1 MRTGVR
7 MLYAPTRRPM
17 ASGGGDAR
25 ALPFRRFAIASK
37 VAMTAVPW
45 AVLIAGLLALSDVGT
60 ALVTGLRMSAE
71 LQRIETAR
79 ETAARLV
86 RYGAAR
92 DVARSRKAMAQ
103 MEGAASSP
111 ARIDDGSLPALYR
124 RLRRDRAQLDDL
136 TGLSRWL
143 TRLGRESDGDA
154 LARAAET
161 FREAETQRRLLG
173 RLGAALARQPLGA
186 GPEAGGA
193 GAVDQIVRE
202 LDQVRQHLAAAEGQ
216 QRETLAAV
224 SESLQ
229 RLKQQLALAW
239 TLVLGGLGAVL
250 TVRVARYLRRTV
262 MSLREAI
269 EEVAGGNYG
278 FRLQAPATDD
288 LGMVVSAF
296 NRMTSNFLE
305 SDRLARDK
313 TNDLAKALRDLE
325 NIMETIPDIICI
337 LNLRG
342 ALDLWNRNLEARTQ
356 RPTEA
361 LNGVRLFELFVPEDQ
376 PVIENAIRQAF
387 RVGRFEVEGS
397 LASADGSVS
406 TYHWTGAVLENE
418 QGHLVGLTVSGR
430 DISERKALE
439 GQLAHQAF
447 HDPLTTLPNRALFLD
462 RLQHAVARLTRDG
475 RHFAVLFVDLDRFKV
490 INDSLGHD
498 VGDRLLIDVSRR
510 LQSCVRPGDTVARL
524 GGDEFGMLLEDID
537 TPAPAQLVADRI
549 ADTLQHPFDLEG
561 REVFVTASIGLALTE
576 AGDLRPESILRDADM
591 AMYHAKSN
599 GKARCEV
606 FDKGMSERAVAQ
618 LELEIDLRGAL
629 ARRDFTL
636 HYQPIVDLATGRVT
650 EMEALIRWDH
660 PARGLL
666 PPGDFIT
673 ITEVTG
679 LIVPVGN
686 WVLMEACRQMRE
698 WQRLFPS
705 LAVSVNLSARQLQEA
720 SLYRDVAE
728 ALRESG
734 LHPSS
739 LKLEITESVL
749 MADASAALSKLRALK
764 ELGVL
769 IAIDDF
775 GTGYSSFS
783 YLNRF
788 PVNTLKVDKSFI
800 HPLVEAPDNVAIVR
814 AIVTLA
820 ASLNLSVTAEGIE
833 TDAQLQELRALGC
846 QRGQGFYFARALP
859 AETISTLM
867 QKAARQAGGV
877 GDPLRSVLSTEAL
890 LHASKVHAAVETLAP
905 RPASLARP

>member
-1 MRTGVR
+1 MQPTDLQMARGRTSSV
-7 MLYAPTRRPM
+7 
-17 ASGGGDAR
+17 
-25 ALPFRRFAIASK
+25 LPFSRLAIGSK
-37 VAMTAVPW
+37 VALTLTPW
-45 AVLIAGLLALSDVGT
+45 GLLIVGQLLLNDVGMT
-60 ALVTGLRMSAE
+60 LGVGLQMSAE

-79 ETAARLV
+79 ETAARLA
-86 RYGAAR
+86 RYSVTR
-92 DVARSRKAMAQ
+92 DGARSRKAVAVL
-103 MEGAASSP
+103 ENAVSTPPRAE
-111 ARIDDGSLPALYR
+111 DGSLRSVYR
-124 RLRRDRAQLDDL
+124 RLGADRAQPDDL
-136 TGLSRWL
+136 AVLGQWL
-143 TRLGRESDGDA
+143 TRLGRAADGQA
-154 LARAAET
+154 LARTVET
-161 FREAETQRRLLG
+161 FHDAEAQRQLVV
-173 RLGAALARQPLGA
+173 RLGTTLTRQL
-186 GPEAGGA
+186 AGGGPDA
-193 GAVDQIVRE
+193 GSQRG
-202 LDQVRQHLAAAEGQ
+202 LDQLVRDLEQARQHLTTAEDQ
-216 QRETLAAV
+216 QREMLAAV

-229 RLKQQLALAW
+229 QLKQQLALAW
-239 TLVLGGLGAVL
+239 AIVLGGLGIAL
-250 TVRVARYLRRTV
+250 TVHVARYLRRMV
-262 MSLREAI
+262 LSLKEAI
-269 EEVAGGNYG
+269 DEVAGGNYG
-278 FRLQAPATDD
+278 YRLQPAVMDD

-296 NRMTSNFLE
+296 NRMTSNFGE
-305 SDRLARDK
+305 SDRQARDK

-342 ALDLWNRNLEARTQ
+342 ALDLWNRNLEARTKRQ
-356 RPTEA
+356 TDA
-361 LNGVRLFELFVPEDQ
+361 LSGVRLFELFVPEDQ

-397 LASADGSVS
+397 LEAADGSVS

-418 QGHLVGLTVSGR
+418 HGHLVGLTVSGR

-447 HDPLTTLPNRALFLD
+447 HDSLTTLPNRALFLD

-490 INDSLGHD
+490 INDSLGHA

-524 GGDEFGMLLEDID
+524 GGDEFGLLLEDID
-537 TPAPAQLVADRI
+537 TTVPAQVVADRI
-549 ADTLQHPFDLEG
+549 ADALQQPFTLEG

-636 HYQPIVDLATGRVT
+636 HYQPIVDLTTGRVT
-650 EMEALIRWDH
+650 EMEALIRWAH

-686 WVLMEACRQMRE
+686 WVLVEACRQMRE

-705 LAVSVNLSARQLQEA
+705 LTVSVNLSARQLQEA

-734 LHPSS
+734 LHPSA

-749 MADASAALSKLRALK
+749 MADASAALAKLRALK

-800 HPLVEAPDNVAIVR
+800 FPLAEAPDNAAIVR

-820 ASLNLSVTAEGIE
+820 TSLNLSVTAEGIE
-833 TDAQLQELRALGC
+833 TEAQLQTLRALGC
-846 QRGQGFYFARALP
+846 QRGQGYYFARAL
-859 AETISTLM
+859 AADTISALM
-867 QKAARQAGGV
+867 QKATREATSDGD
-877 GDPLRSVLSTEAL
+877 DPLRSVLSSETL
-890 LHASKVHAAVETLAP
+890 LHASRARGTRSTVEL
-905 RPASLARP
+905 

>member
-1 MRTGVR
+1 MV
-7 MLYAPTRRPM
+7 YALNRPPM
-17 ASGGGDAR
+17 ASAQTDEAC
-25 ALPFRRFAIASK
+25 APLPFRRLAIASK
-37 VAMTAVPW
+37 VALTLTPW
-45 AVLIAGLLALSDVGT
+45 GLLIVGLLVLNDVGM
-60 ALVTGLRMSAE
+60 ALVAGLRMSPE
-71 LQRIETAR
+71 LQRSETVR
-79 ETAARLV
+79 ETAVRLV
-86 RYGAAR
+86 RYSATR
-92 DVARSRKAMAQ
+92 DVARSRKAVALV
-103 MEGAASSP
+103 EGAAASP
-111 ARIDDGSLPALYR
+111 TQIDDRSLLSVYR
-124 RLRRDRAQLDDL
+124 RLRSDRAQPDDL
-136 TGLSRWL
+136 TVLAEWL
-143 TRLGRESDGDA
+143 TRLGRTADGQA
-154 LARAAET
+154 LARTAET
-161 FREAETQRRLLG
+161 FRDAESQRRLLV
-173 RLGAALARQPLGA
+173 RLGAALTRRLSGA
-186 GPEAGGA
+186 PDPGTPGA
-193 GAVDQIVRE
+193 LDQLVRDLEQVRE
-202 LDQVRQHLAAAEGQ
+202 HLTTAEDQ

-229 RLKQQLALAW
+229 QLKQQLALAW
-239 TLVLGGLGAVL
+239 TLALGGLGVVL
-250 TVRVARYLRRTV
+250 TFRLARYLRRMV
-262 MSLREAI
+262 MSLKEAI
-269 EEVAGGNYG
+269 DEVAGGNYG
-278 FRLQAPATDD
+278 FRLQAEAMDD

-296 NRMTSNFLE
+296 NRMTSNFNE
-305 SDRLARDK
+305 SDRQARDK

-342 ALDLWNRNLEARTQ
+342 ALDLWNRNLESRTK
-356 RPTEA
+356 RPTDA
-361 LNGVRLFELFVPEDQ
+361 LHGVRLFELFVPDDQ
-376 PVIENAIRQAF
+376 PVIEEAIRQAF

-397 LASADGSVS
+397 LKATDGAVS

-439 GQLAHQAF
+439 GELAHQAF

-490 INDSLGHD
+490 INDSLGHG

-537 TPAPAQLVADRI
+537 TTAPAQVVADRI
-549 ADTLQHPFDLEG
+549 ADTLQHPFLLEG
-561 REVFVTASIGLALTE
+561 REVFITASIGLALTE

-591 AMYHAKSN
+591 AMYRAKSN

-606 FDKGMSERAVAQ
+606 FDKGMSEQAVAQ

-636 HYQPIVDLATGRVT
+636 HYQPIVDLTTGRVI
-650 EMEALIRWDH
+650 EMEALIRWAH

-686 WVLMEACRQMRE
+686 WVLMEACRQMRQ

-705 LAVSVNLSARQLQEA
+705 LTVSVNLSARQLQEA

-728 ALRESG
+728 ALRTTG
-734 LHPSS
+734 LHPSA

-764 ELGVL
+764 ELGVQ

-800 HPLVEAPDNVAIVR
+800 HPLAEAPDNAAIVR

-820 ASLNLSVTAEGIE
+820 TSLNLSVTAEGIE
-833 TDAQLQELRALGC
+833 TEAQLQQLRALGC
-846 QRGQGFYFARALP
+846 QRGQGHYFARAL
-859 AETISTLM
+859 AADTISELM
-867 QKAARQAGGV
+867 QKAAPEATGV
-877 GDPLRSVLSTEAL
+877 GDPLRAVLSTEAL
-890 LHASKVHAAVETLAP
+890 LHASQALDRAASGLGTVVT
-905 RPASLARP
+905 R

>member
-1 MRTGVR
+1 MVYAPNQHPMAEERTGE
-7 MLYAPTRRPM
+7 
-17 ASGGGDAR
+17 AR
-25 ALPFRRFAIASK
+25 GVLPFSRLAIASK
-37 VAMTAVPW
+37 VAVTLTPW
-45 AVLIAGLLALSDVGT
+45 ALLIAGLLVLSDVGT
-60 ALVTGLRMSAE
+60 ALIAGLRMSGE

-79 ETAARLV
+79 EIAARLS

-92 DVARSRKAMAQ
+92 DVVRVRKAVALMD
-103 MEGAASSP
+103 GAVSSP
-111 ARIDDGSLPALYR
+111 ARTDDASLRSVYR
-124 RLRRDRAQLDDL
+124 RLRTDRAEPEDLAILGQL
-136 TGLSRWL
+136 L
-143 TRLGRESDGDA
+143 TRIGRTADGQA
-154 LARAAET
+154 LERAAET
-161 FREAETQRRLLG
+161 FRDAETQRRLLA
-173 RLGAALARQPLGA
+173 RRATALARQLSGAHDAPL
-186 GPEAGGA
+186 A
-193 GAVDQIVRE
+193 GAPDQIVRDLE
-202 LDQVRQHLAAAEGQ
+202 QGGQQLAAAESQ

-224 SESLQ
+224 SESLL
-229 RLKQQLALAW
+229 RLKQQLVLAW
-239 TLVLGGLGAVL
+239 TIVLGGLGAAL
-250 TVRVARYLRRTV
+250 TVYVARYLRRMV
-262 MSLREAI
+262 LSLKEAI
-269 EEVAGGNYG
+269 DEVAGGNYG
-278 FRLQAPATDD
+278 FRLQTGGTDD

-296 NRMTSNFLE
+296 NRMTNNFRE
-305 SDRLARDK
+305 SDRQARDK

-342 ALDLWNRNLEARTQ
+342 ALDLWNRNLETRTK
-356 RPTEA
+356 RTTDT

-376 PVIENAIRQAF
+376 PVIEEAIREAF
-387 RVGRFEVEGS
+387 REGRFEIEGS
-397 LASADGSVS
+397 LNAADGTVS

-475 RHFAVLFVDLDRFKV
+475 RNFAVLFVDLDRFKV

-537 TPAPAQLVADRI
+537 ATAPAQVVADRI
-549 ADTLQHPFDLEG
+549 AETLQHPFILEG

-591 AMYHAKSN
+591 AMYRAKSN

-606 FDKGMSERAVAQ
+606 FDKGMSEQAVAQ

-650 EMEALIRWDH
+650 EMEALIRWAH

-705 LAVSVNLSARQLQEA
+705 LTVSVNLSARQLQEA

-800 HPLVEAPDNVAIVR
+800 HPLVEAPDNAAIVR

-833 TDAQLQELRALGC
+833 TEAQLQELRALGC
-846 QRGQGFYFARALP
+846 QCGQGHYFARAL
-859 AETISTLM
+859 AADTISALMQTAARETIT
-867 QKAARQAGGV
+867 V
-877 GDPLRSVLSTEAL
+877 GDPLRSMLSTGAL
-890 LHASKVHAAVETLAP
+890 LDAYP
-905 RPASLARP
+905 RSLATAWKC